1 MNNRSICSNPFDD
14 CHFLKDIKR
23 SFIIREFLKTDNN
36 KKNILSCTFKKEK
49 NDVIEIIIKTDE
61 KNIYTHK
68 YIPKKLQNDE
78 KHVNKKSINDKNKN
92 NIKMEIDDD
101 L

>member
-1 MNNRSICSNPFDD
+1 MMNNDDDNPFSDAN
-14 CHFLKDIKR
+14 FLKDIKR
-23 SFIIREFLKTDNN
+23 SFIIREFLKLENN
-36 KKNILSCTFKKEK
+36 KNILSCTFKKEK
-49 NDVIEIIIKTDE
+49 NDVIEIIIKTYK

-68 YIPKKLQNDE
+68 YIPKQLQNDE
-78 KHVNKKSINDKNKN
+78 KYVVRKDNNNKD